1 MSTANPTQA
10 EKRKYRYQIQ
20 IGDRVEMTHRNDP
33 YHPGRD
39 PNVGKVGT
47 VTSVVDGAWG
57 ERASFKADDGT
68 TVSASTSELLHA
80 EAPAS
85 DSAPSN
91 PPQPRTISMNINDL
105 IDAYDEAHDLR
116 KQVAHRFL
124 RVAPPK
130 RTQQMK
136 DELEAAMEA
145 EERARSEWVNHENQ
159 ISNA

>member
-1 MSTANPTQA
+1 
-10 EKRKYRYQIQ
+10 
-20 IGDRVEMTHRNDP
+20 
-33 YHPGRD
+33 
-39 PNVGKVGT
+39 
-47 VTSVVDGAWG
+47 
-57 ERASFKADDGT
+57 
-68 TVSASTSELLHA
+68 
-80 EAPAS
+80 
-85 DSAPSN
+85 
-91 PPQPRTISMNINDL
+91 MNINDL